1 MAETAMDLVLCAL
14 LAATIAW
21 CAVVHRRLRA
31 LRADRGELEGFVAAL
46 GAATERAEAAIAG
59 LRGAGEAARQELLKQ
74 DEESRQRVEEVVRA
88 VDGAGRMLRR
98 LETAIQHAARL
109 AAEPPP
115 RERTRPMPPEPAPV
129 AAAEPRPAAPG
140 TRPRIS
146 EDLLRVLQN
155 LR

>member
-14 LAATIAW
+14 LALTILW

-31 LRADRGELEGFVAAL
+31 LRADKGELETFVASL

-59 LRGAGEAARQELLKQ
+59 LRGAGEAACRELQKQ
-74 DEESRQRVEEVVRA
+74 DDESRQRTEDLVRA

-98 LETAIQHAARL
+98 LEAAIQNAARL
-109 AAEPPP
+109 AAEPVA
-115 RERTRPMPPEPAPV
+115 RERARPASPPDPPAAVPEPR
-129 AAAEPRPAAPG
+129 AAAG
-140 TRPRIS
+140 GSRPRIS